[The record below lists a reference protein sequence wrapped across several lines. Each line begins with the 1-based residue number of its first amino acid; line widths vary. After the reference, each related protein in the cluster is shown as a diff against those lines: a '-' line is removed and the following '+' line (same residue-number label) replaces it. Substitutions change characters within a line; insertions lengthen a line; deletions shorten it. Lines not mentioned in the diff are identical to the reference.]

1 MPYRHA
7 QWVLLAVFP
16 LAALAFWPGYLS
28 IIGTAPLK
36 MHAHGVTAT
45 LWLTLLVVQSWS
57 IHAGRNALHRTL
69 GAASL
74 VLFPLFLAGGSLI
87 FLGMAQRYS
96 EGSSPFYT
104 LFASRLAL
112 IDLVSVAAF
121 AGCYYEALRLRRK
134 TQLHARYMLATVL
147 FLLPPIL
154 GRLMP
159 ILPPL
164 AIHGPADFWK
174 LGIGFQLANA
184 ITAAIAFA
192 LALRSGRHRRPF
204 FLAGAATLLAALLF
218 EFLGPLPAWKS
229 LFVQFATV
237 PTWPFAFAAGLIGA
251 GIAYAGWTAGRRLTP
266 PEAPVAA

>member
-7 QWVLLAVFP
+7 HWFLLAVFP
-16 LAALAFWPGYLS
+16 LAALAFWPGYLATIS
-28 IIGTAPLK
+28 TAPLQ
-36 MHAHGVTAT
+36 MHAHGITAT
-45 LWLTLLVVQSWS
+45 LWLLLLVLQSWS

-74 VLFPLFLAGGSLI
+74 GLFPLFLAGGSLI
-87 FLGMAQRYS
+87 FLGMADRYA
-96 EGSSPFYT
+96 EAASPFYT
-104 LFASRLAL
+104 LFAPRLAL

-121 AGCYYEALRLRRK
+121 AGCYHQALRLRRK

-174 LGIGFQLANA
+174 LGPGFQLANG
-184 ITAAIAFA
+184 ITAAIAFT
-192 LALRSGRHRRPF
+192 LALTSGRHGRPF
-204 FLAGAATLLAALLF
+204 FVAGAAVLLAALLF
-218 EFLGPLPAWKS
+218 EFLGPLAAWKA
-229 LFVQFATV
+229 LFAEFAAV
-237 PTWPFAFAAGLIGA
+237 PPLPFALAAALIGA
-251 GIAYAGWTAGRRLTP
+251 GIAWAGWTAGKRP
-266 PEAPVAA
+266 AMPDAVAA